1 VTAQQ
6 KERETSMLDTAQ
18 RTRRRR
24 FGATAITLLTT
35 AALGVA
41 GVTVARQANA
51 ATIDTNAYYVLQNQ
65 NSGKVLDVFERSTA
79 DGAKL
84 NQWSR
89 NDGDFQQFKFLDMGS
104 GWYRLQA
111 KHSGKV
117 VNVSG
122 ASTANGAQIVQSNGD
137 KNAYSQQ
144 WKIQDIGSTIQLV
157 NRNSGKALEIWEWS
171 TADGGNAVQFD
182 DTNGA
187 NQQWQLVKIGSGS
200 GGGGGGTGPT
210 APWPSETGSVKVDAT
225 IAVSGSLDGGNKRY
239 YGIGDGGQSESQD
252 PMFKLA
258 DGATLSNVI
267 IGAPAGDGVHCSGTC
282 TLRNVWWLDVGEDAA
297 TFRGGSSATFLVDGG
312 GARSASDKV
321 FQHNGGGTLTI
332 RNFQVSTFGKLY
344 RSCGNCS
351 TQYKRT
357 VVIENVRL
365 TAPGTAVVG
374 INTNYGDTATLRGIT
389 IVGDS
394 SKKIAICDR
403 YTGNS
408 SGDEPTKTGSG
419 PDGTY
424 CRYSSS
430 DITYS

>member
-1 VTAQQ
+1 MA
-6 KERETSMLDTAQ
+6 
-18 RTRRRR
+18 RTPEIRRPRWR
-24 FGATAITLLTT
+24 AAAITVLTT

-41 GVTVARQANA
+41 GVTVAQQAGA
-51 ATIDTNAYYVLQNQ
+51 ATIDTNAYYVLKNQ
-65 NSGKVLDVFERSTA
+65 NSGKVLEVYNFSTA
-79 DGAKL
+79 DGANL
-84 NQWSR
+84 SQWSQ
-89 NDGDFQQFKFLDMGS
+89 NNGDWQQFKFLDMGS

-117 VNVSG
+117 VNVAG

-144 WKIQDIGSTIQLV
+144 WKIQDIGSNIQLV
-157 NRNSGKALEIWEWS
+157 NRNSNKALEVFQWS
-171 TADGGNAVQFD
+171 TADGGTIVQFD
-182 DTNGA
+182 DLNGA
-187 NQQWQLVKIGSGS
+187 NQQWQLIKVGSGS
-200 GGGGGGTGPT
+200 GGGGTGPAT
-210 APWPSETGSVKVDAT
+210 PWPSETGSVKVDAT
-225 IAVSGSLDGGNKRY
+225 INVSGSLDGGNKRY

-297 TFRGGSSATFLVDGG
+297 TFRGGTSATFLVDGG

-332 RNFQVSTFGKLY
+332 RNFQVSNFGKLY

-357 VVIENVRL
+357 VVFQNIRA
-365 TAPGTAVVG
+365 TAPGSSLAG
-374 INTNYGDTATLRGIT
+374 INTNYGDTATFSGIT

-394 SKKIAICDR
+394 SRKIAICDR

-408 SGDEPTKTGSG
+408 SGDEPSKTGSG

-424 CRYSSS
+424 CRYSAS
-430 DITYS
+430 DITYA

>member
-1 VTAQQ
+1 MTDLQ
-6 KERETSMLDTAQ
+6 
-18 RTRRRR
+18 RRRR
-24 FGATAITLLTT
+24 RWGAAAVTVLTT
-35 AALGVA
+35 AALGVT
-41 GVTVARQANA
+41 GVVIAQQASA
-51 ATIDTNAYYVLQNQ
+51 ASIDTSAYYVLKNQ
-65 NSGKVLDVFERSTA
+65 NSGKVLDVWNMSTA
-79 DGAKL
+79 DGANL
-84 NQWSR
+84 NQWSQ
-89 NDGDFQQFKFLDMGS
+89 NNGDWQQFKFLDMGS

-117 VNVSG
+117 INVAG
-122 ASTANGAQIVQSNGD
+122 ASTANGAQVVQSNGD
-137 KNAYSQQ
+137 RNAYSQQ
-144 WKIQDIGSTIQLV
+144 WKIQDIGSNIQLI
-157 NRNSGKALEIWEWS
+157 NRNSGKSLEIWEWS
-171 TADGGNAVQFD
+171 TADGGNVVQFD
-182 DTNGA
+182 DLNGA
-187 NQQWQLVKIGSGS
+187 NQQFQLIKVGSGS
-200 GGGGGGTGPT
+200 GGGGGSGPT
-210 APWPSETGSVKVDAT
+210 TPWPSETGSVKVNST

-258 DGATLSNVI
+258 NGATLSNVI
-267 IGAPAGDGVHCSGTC
+267 IGAPAGDGVHCDGSC

-297 TFRGGSSATFLVDGG
+297 TFRGGSSSVFLVDGG

-332 RNFQVSTFGKLY
+332 RNVQVSTFGKLY

-357 VVIENVRL
+357 VVVQNVRL

-374 INTNYGDTATLRGIT
+374 INTNYGDTATLSGIT

-408 SGDEPTKTGSG
+408 SGNEPTKTGSG

-424 CRYSSS
+424 CKYSSS